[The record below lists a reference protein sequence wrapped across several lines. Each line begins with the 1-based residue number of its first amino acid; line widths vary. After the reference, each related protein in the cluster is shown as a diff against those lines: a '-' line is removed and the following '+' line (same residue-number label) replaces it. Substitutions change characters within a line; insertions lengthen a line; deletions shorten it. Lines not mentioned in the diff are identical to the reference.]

1 MSASC
6 CNNFCRF
13 CYPTPLIPL
22 GLPPPS
28 PTDEFKGSTMVELM
42 KKEGTTLGLT
52 VSGGIDKDGK
62 PRVSNL
68 RQGGIAARSD
78 QLNVGDYIKS
88 VNGINLTK
96 FRHDEIISL
105 LKNVGERV
113 VLEVEY
119 ELPPVWGAHEDRN
132 KSRPVVITTVR
143 PGGPADREGTIKP
156 GDRLLSID
164 GIRLHGTSH
173 TEAMS
178 ILKQCGQ
185 EATLLIEYDVS
196 VMDSIGTASGPL
208 LVEVA
213 KSLGSSL
220 GIALSTSMY
229 CNKQVIIIDKVKPAS
244 IADRCGAL
252 HAGDHI
258 LSVDGTSME
267 YCTLA
272 EATQLLASAC
282 EHVKIEILPHHQT
295 RLALKGPEQGKAAL
309 CCQSHTLLPCIQ
321 GCVRLDGMLPQR
333 LLPAPVGHGPRPHV
347 SSLGGSLPA
356 ALGTSFSPTSMSAY
370 SLSSLNMGTLPRNMY
385 PTSPRG
391 TMMRRKLKKK
401 DHKSS

>member
-1 MSASC
+1 MYEGPYTKHSNSSRPPDGALAIRRQS
-6 CNNFCRF
+6 
-13 CYPTPLIPL
+13 IPE
-22 GLPPPS
+22 
-28 PTDEFKGSTMVELM
+28 EFKGSSLVELM

-52 VSGGIDKDGK
+52 VSAEASTKDLTS
-62 PRVSNL
+62 PASNMGEACQVRPKRHL
-68 RQGGIAARSD
+68 GCLSD

-119 ELPPVWGAHEDRN
+119 ELPPVSVQGSGVMFKNVEVTLHKEGNTFGFVIRGGAHEDRN
-132 KSRPVVITTVR
+132 KSRPIVITTIR

-173 TEAMS
+173 AEAMS

-196 VMDSIGTASGPL
+196 IMESVATATGPL

-213 KSLGSSL
+213 KTMGSSL
-220 GIALSTSMY
+220 GVALSTSMY

-282 EHVKIEILPHHQT
+282 EHVKMEILPHHQT
-295 RLALKGPEQGKAAL
+295 RLALKGPEHVKVQRSTRTLPWESSANNNSNFL
-309 CCQSHTLLPCIQ
+309 PYQHYNTYHPDQSTRSHAKQ
-321 GCVRLDGMLPQR
+321 QK
-333 LLPAPVGHGPRPHV
+333 
-347 SSLGGSLPA
+347 S
-356 ALGTSFSPTSMSAY
+356 SPT
-370 SLSSLNMGTLPRNMY
+370 TP
-385 PTSPRG
+385 
-391 TMMRRKLKKK
+391 
-401 DHKSS
+401 